1 MRGEAEA
8 VVGKL
13 LGVRPAG
20 ITSEEGRR
28 IARDLYR
35 LDGAV
40 EPLRSER
47 DQNFRV
53 TAADGR
59 VYVLKLSHPAEDR
72 STTLLQ
78 TAALAHVGEV
88 DPGLPVPHIVPTG
101 DGELAGSVAVEGED
115 RLVRMFAY
123 LPGTLL
129 HELAADS
136 RLLQALGAAA
146 ARLDLALR
154 DFDRP
159 ATGPALLWDLTRLP
173 LARPLLEALE
183 GDPDRDVVQRT
194 FDTFD
199 AYAVPLLPHLPGGF
213 THHDL
218 NPHNVL
224 AAAGAITGILDFGDL
239 TWAPLVCDLAIAAS
253 YHIGPGASGFDL
265 VVACAAGYHGV
276 RPLGVE
282 ELAVLPVLIAGRLA
296 MTVAITEWRAR
307 RDPGNAAYILRNN
320 PAARRGLAALD
331 AAGLD
336 ALAARLDDACSGS
349 RPL

>member
-20 ITSEEGRR
+20 IASEEARR
-28 IARDLYR
+28 IAGDLYG

-40 EPLRSER
+40 DPLRSER
-47 DQNFRV
+47 DQNFRL
-53 TAADGR
+53 TATDGR
-59 VYVLKLSHPAEDR
+59 VYVLKVSHPAEDP

-88 DPGLPVPHIVPTG
+88 DPGLPVPHVVPTG
-101 DGELAGSVAVEGED
+101 DGGLAGSITVEGGD
-115 RLVRMFAY
+115 RLVRMFLY

-129 HELAADS
+129 HDHVADT
-136 RLLQALGAAA
+136 RLLHALGAAA
-146 ARLDLALR
+146 ARLDMALR

-159 ATGPALLWDLTRLP
+159 ATGPTLLWDLTRLP

-183 GDPDRDVVQRT
+183 GDPDRDIVLRA

-224 AAAGAITGILDFGDL
+224 AADGTITGILDFGDL

-253 YHIGPGASGFDL
+253 YHLGPGRGGFDL
-265 VVACAAGYHGV
+265 AVACAAGYHGV

-307 RDPGNAAYILRNN
+307 RDPDNAPYILRNN
-320 PAARRGLAALD
+320 PAARRGLAALG

-349 RPL
+349 RAE